1 MRARARPLRE
11 CPFCG
16 GEAILQRS
24 EKQTYFVFCRKCGAC
39 GPVCATRRTA
49 IEAWNRRM
57 HE

>member
-1 MRARARPLRE
+1 MSSDELMP

-24 EKQTYFVFCRKCGAC
+24 EKQTYFVLCCKCGAC
-39 GPVCATRRTA
+39 GPVCETRRTA